1 MTEPHTFMP
10 GEDDPLA
17 GIAPNP
23 ASAAPLEPA
32 AAVAPMYPDPVRD
45 APQPT
50 SVFEQVH
57 GRGISNHLN
66 HLGVYSMFFGIVG
79 VLATTVLYVAGGGVW
94 WLNAGLGGVGA
105 YYGWRGVNASRNRLA
120 TNGRLAM
127 TGGILGLLALVGS
140 LAWLVIVGL
149 FISAT
154 ARAVWG
160 A

>member
-1 MTEPHTFMP
+1 MTEPHTFLP

-32 AAVAPMYPDPVRD
+32 YPDPVRD
-45 APQPT
+45 APEPT

-66 HLGVYSMFFGIVG
+66 HLGVYGMFFGVVG
-79 VLATTVLYVAGGGVW
+79 VLATTVLYVTGGGLW
-94 WLNAGLGGVGA
+94 WLNAGLGGAGA

-127 TGGILGLLALVGS
+127 TGGILGLLAFVG
-140 LAWLVIVGL
+140 AVTWLVIIG
-149 FISAT
+149 FIVSSAGRI
-154 ARAVWG
+154 AWG
-160 A
+160 G